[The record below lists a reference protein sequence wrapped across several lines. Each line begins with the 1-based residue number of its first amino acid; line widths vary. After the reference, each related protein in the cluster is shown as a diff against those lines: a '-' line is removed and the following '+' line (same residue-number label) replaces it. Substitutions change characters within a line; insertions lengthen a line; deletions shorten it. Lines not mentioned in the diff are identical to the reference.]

1 MLQITDM
8 AASAFRDILAQ
19 DEVKGQAIRLVPE
32 RTSDG
37 QGGISLEAI
46 DEPAPADA

>member
-19 DEVKGQAIRLVPE
+19 DEVKGQAIRLVPGP
-32 RTSDG
+32 R
-37 QGGISLEAI
+37 AI
-46 DEPAPADA
+46 AWRRWWRDRES